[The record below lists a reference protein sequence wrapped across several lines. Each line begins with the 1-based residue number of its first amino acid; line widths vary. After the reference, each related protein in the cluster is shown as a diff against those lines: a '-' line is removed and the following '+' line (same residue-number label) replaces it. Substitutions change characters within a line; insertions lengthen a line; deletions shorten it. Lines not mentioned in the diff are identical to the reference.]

1 MYLFKNQNIR
11 LFSVAMTLLF
21 VSTNLMAQK
30 LPKKA
35 EIKFTVYGNCGMCE
49 KRIETALDVKG
60 VSFSDWDRHTKE
72 VLIKY
77 NPRILS
83 EEELH
88 KLISA
93 VGHDT
98 DKSKADTTVYSKLPG
113 CCLYRENPN
122 THSD

>member
-1 MYLFKNQNIR
+1 MKILIKTQHI
-11 LFSVAMTLLF
+11 LVTLGLLLTI
-21 VSTNLMAQK
+21 SWAASAQK
-30 LPKKA
+30 PPKKA
-35 EIKFTVYGNCGMCE
+35 EVKFIVYGNCGMCE
-49 KRIETALDVKG
+49 KRIEKALDVKG
-60 VSFSDWDRHTKE
+60 ISFSDWDRYTKE
-72 VLIKY
+72 VYIKY

-88 KLISA
+88 KLIAA

-98 DKSKADTTVYSKLPG
+98 DKAKADTAVYSKLPG

>member
-1 MYLFKNQNIR
+1 MKYFKQNNRLLLLTALF
-11 LFSVAMTLLF
+11 FSFSLSLT
-21 VSTNLMAQK
+21 AQK

-35 EIKFTVYGNCGMCE
+35 EVKFNVYGNCGMCE

-60 VSFSDWDRHTKE
+60 ISFSDWDRNTKE
-72 VLIKY
+72 VYIKY
-77 NPRILS
+77 NPRIIS
-83 EEELH
+83 EEKLH
-88 KLISA
+88 KLIAA

-98 DKSKADTTVYSKLPG
+98 DKTKADTTVYSKLPG